1 MNSTGDPFTEEVGP
15 QLETDLRWREVWLR
29 SFTLLGG
36 ARVDVRGEHVAVQ
49 IAVRLQDAMQLLHS
63 DGLLSNRKAVEV
75 CCIGQSIRNGV
86 RVAKLAQ
93 SVHQLALS

>member
-36 ARVDVRGEHVAVQ
+36 ARVDVRGEHDVVQ
-49 IAVRLQDAMQLLHS
+49 VRLSRIIPLILPIVRETNNVQYIFQLLETTS
-63 DGLLSNRKAVEV
+63 AISN
-75 CCIGQSIRNGV
+75 INY
-86 RVAKLAQ
+86 
-93 SVHQLALS
+93 